1 MVAVAGAGD
10 GNHKMIP
17 AADDQEAAAE
27 GPAKNK
33 RDAKDDHHIAIQDS
47 SQQTTDDRLILS
59 DKTNV
64 QDYDSFQHHLQTPT
78 SPPCYSTDHMLAV
91 AGADQ
96 RHNNNGSSSSSSS
109 SSISHHHQ
117 QQQQQQHQHSSR
129 SRPPPRKLQSR
140 TRRRLAP
147 FVRKIKWGPL
157 WDRSKEWIKNPMNMA
172 LFVWIVAV
180 GISGAILFMV
190 MTGMLNAVLRSK
202 SHKDTWFEV
211 NNQILNALFT
221 LMCLYNHPRRFYHL
235 ALLCR
240 WRAGDM
246 AALRETYCKG
256 GTVKPNERRHMAVVI
271 LLLHLN
277 CLAQYALCG
286 LNLGLSR
293 SRRPPVGVGLT
304 VSVAICAPAV
314 ASLYNNLSPLGK
326 DYEVQAAADD
336 EESSSSSGSRRRLQH
351 KIKTVERRYSLS
363 PSPQRQGQGETSASV
378 VGVEMELEEE
388 DGTSMSP
395 EWSGGLVADL
405 WEDISL
411 AYLSLLCSCCV
422 FGWNAGRLGF
432 GNAYVHAATFV
443 LLCLAPFFI
452 FTLAAINIDD
462 EAARLALS
470 LGGTLLCVLGLLYG
484 GFWRIQMRRRFG
496 LPGNALCCGKP
507 DVTDCF
513 QWLCCCPC
521 SLAQEVRTAD
531 AYDIVHHRMV
541 CRRRPGDGDHQ
552 EEEEEDDD
560 DDDDGSGSS
569 SSRVQ
574 MQQPLRFA
582 GVFASESD
590 TNTVPP
596 AVPVAVGIQIQIQIQ
611 KH

>member
-1 MVAVAGAGD
+1 MVAAD
-10 GNHKMIP
+10 G
-17 AADDQEAAAE
+17 AADIMHQEEPANTD
-27 GPAKNK
+27 AKN
-33 RDAKDDHHIAIQDS
+33 DDHIAIYFIASPPQ
-47 SQQTTDDRLILS
+47 TDDRLILS
-59 DKTNV
+59 DKTNG
-64 QDYDSFQHHLQTPT
+64 QEDYSFQHHLQTPS
-78 SPPCYSTDHMLAV
+78 SPPCYSTDHML
-91 AGADQ
+91 GADQ
-96 RHNNNGSSSSSSS
+96 RHNNSNNGSPSSSSS
-109 SSISHHHQ
+109 
-117 QQQQQQHQHSSR
+117 QQQQQQHERS
-129 SRPPPRKLQSR
+129 SRPPRRRQSR
-140 TRRRLAP
+140 TRRRLAAAVP

-157 WDRSKEWIKNPMNMA
+157 WDRSKQWIKNPMNMA

-202 SHKDTWFEV
+202 AQKDTWFEV

-246 AALRETYCKG
+246 AELRETYCKG
-256 GTVKPNERRHMAVVI
+256 GTVKPNERRHMMVVI

-314 ASLYNNLSPLGK
+314 ASMYNNLSPLGK
-326 DYEVQAAADD
+326 DYEVQAAAD
-336 EESSSSSGSRRRLQH
+336 EEQESSSGSRQRLQQ
-351 KIKTVERRYSLS
+351 KTVERRYSFS
-363 PSPQRQGQGETSASV
+363 PSPPQRQGLEMGAV
-378 VGVEMELEEE
+378 VVAVAAEE
-388 DGTSMSP
+388 DGTAAP
-395 EWSGGLVADL
+395 EWSGGLVWDL

-411 AYLSLLCSCCV
+411 AYLSLFCSCCV

-432 GNAYVHAATFV
+432 GNAYVHAATFI

-496 LPGNALCCGKP
+496 LPGNGFCCGRP

-531 AYDIVHHRMV
+531 AYDIVHHRNRMV
-541 CRRRPGDGDHQ
+541 SRRNSRRPGDGDDD
-552 EEEEEDDD
+552 EGEEDA
-560 DDDDGSGSS
+560 
-569 SSRVQ
+569 RVQ
-574 MQQPLRFA
+574 MQQALRFA
-582 GVFASESD
+582 GVFASD
-590 TNTVPP
+590 TSNTSTRPP
-596 AVPVAVGIQIQIQIQ
+596 AVPVGIQ

>member
-1 MVAVAGAGD
+1 MVAGG
-10 GNHKMIP
+10 GTQKRP
-17 AADDQEAAAE
+17 ADDIMHQEEPANTD
-27 GPAKNK
+27 AKN
-33 RDAKDDHHIAIQDS
+33 DHIAIYFIDS
-47 SQQTTDDRLILS
+47 PQQTERGVLG
-59 DKTNV
+59 DKTNG
-64 QDYDSFQHHLQTPT
+64 QDYSFQQHLETPS
-78 SPPCYSTDHMLAV
+78 SPPCYSTDHML
-91 AGADQ
+91 GADQ
-96 RHNNNGSSSSSSS
+96 RYYNSNNGSPSSSSSSS
-109 SSISHHHQ
+109 S
-117 QQQQQQHQHSSR
+117 QQQQQHERSSHS
-129 SRPPPRKLQSR
+129 PRRRQS
-140 TRRRLAP
+140 TRRRLAAAVP
-147 FVRKIKWGPL
+147 FVRKIDWGSL
-157 WDRSKEWIKNPMNMA
+157 WGKSKEWIKNPMNMA

-190 MTGMLNAVLRSK
+190 MTGMLNAVLRTK
-202 SHKDTWFEV
+202 SQEDTWFEV

-240 WRAGDM
+240 WRATDM
-246 AALRETYCKG
+246 AALREVYCKG
-256 GTVKPNERRHMAVVI
+256 GTVKPNERRHMMVVV

-286 LNLGLSR
+286 LNLGLPR

-314 ASLYNNLSPLGK
+314 ASMYNNLSPLGK
-326 DYEVQAAADD
+326 DYEVQAADD
-336 EESSSSSGSRRRLQH
+336 EEQESSSSGSRQRLQH
-351 KIKTVERRYSLS
+351 KTVERRYSFS
-363 PSPQRQGQGETSASV
+363 PSPPQRQGEMGAV
-378 VGVEMELEEE
+378 VIAVAAEE
-388 DGTSMSP
+388 DGMSP

-411 AYLSLLCSCCV
+411 AYLSLFCSCCV

-432 GNAYVHAATFV
+432 GNAYVHAATFI

-452 FTLAAINIDD
+452 FTLAAINIDN

-496 LPGNALCCGKP
+496 LPGNGFCCGRP

-521 SLAQEVRTAD
+521 ALAQEVRTAD

-541 CRRRPGDGDHQ
+541 CRRDSRRPGDGDDH
-552 EEEEEDDD
+552 EEE
-560 DDDDGSGSS
+560 GASS

-582 GVFASESD
+582 GVFASD
-590 TNTVPP
+590 TSTSTIPP
-596 AVPVAVGIQIQIQIQ
+596 AVPVGIQKQ
-611 KH
+611 

>member
-1 MVAVAGAGD
+1 MVAGG
-10 GNHKMIP
+10 GTHKRP
-17 AADDQEAAAE
+17 AADIMHQEEPANTD
-27 GPAKNK
+27 AKN
-33 RDAKDDHHIAIQDS
+33 DHHIAIYFIDS
-47 SQQTTDDRLILS
+47 PQQTQRQVLG
-59 DKTNV
+59 DKTNG
-64 QDYDSFQHHLQTPT
+64 QEDYSFQHHLQTPS
-78 SPPCYSTDHMLAV
+78 SPPCYSTDHMLGA
-91 AGADQ
+91 AADQ
-96 RHNNNGSSSSSSS
+96 RHYNTNNGSPSSPSSSSSSS
-109 SSISHHHQ
+109 S
-117 QQQQQQHQHSSR
+117 QQQQQHEHSSR
-129 SRPPPRKLQSR
+129 PPRRRQSR
-140 TRRRLAP
+140 TRRRLAAAVP

-157 WDRSKEWIKNPMNMA
+157 WDKSKEWIKNPMNMA

-180 GISGAILFMV
+180 GVSGAILFMV
-190 MTGMLNAVLRSK
+190 MTGMLNAVLRTK

-246 AALRETYCKG
+246 AALREVYCKG
-256 GTVKPNERRHMAVVI
+256 GTVKPNERRHMMVVI

-293 SRRPPVGVGLT
+293 TRRPPVGVGLT

-314 ASLYNNLSPLGK
+314 ASMYNNLSPLGK
-326 DYEVQAAADD
+326 DYEVQAADD
-336 EESSSSSGSRRRLQH
+336 EEQESSSSGSRQRLQH
-351 KIKTVERRYSLS
+351 KTVERRYSFS
-363 PSPQRQGQGETSASV
+363 PSPPQRQGLETAAV
-378 VGVEMELEEE
+378 VVAVGAEE
-388 DGTSMSP
+388 DGMLSP

-411 AYLSLLCSCCV
+411 AYLSLFCSCCV

-432 GNAYVHAATFV
+432 GNAYVHAATFI

-452 FTLAAINIDD
+452 FTLAAINIDN

-496 LPGNALCCGKP
+496 LPGSGLCCGRP

-513 QWLCCCPC
+513 QWLFCCPC

-541 CRRRPGDGDHQ
+541 SRRRPGDGDDQ
-552 EEEEEDDD
+552 EEDA
-560 DDDDGSGSS
+560 SS

-582 GVFASESD
+582 GVFASDGGVTNTNTNSD
-590 TNTVPP
+590 TSTSTIPP
-596 AVPVAVGIQIQIQIQ
+596 AVPVGILKQ
-611 KH
+611 

>member
-1 MVAVAGAGD
+1 MVAGGAT
-10 GNHKMIP
+10 HKRP
-17 AADDQEAAAE
+17 PADDIMMHQEEPANTD
-27 GPAKNK
+27 AKN
-33 RDAKDDHHIAIQDS
+33 DHHIAIYFIDS
-47 SQQTTDDRLILS
+47 PQQTDDRLILS
-59 DKTNV
+59 DKTNG
-64 QDYDSFQHHLQTPT
+64 QEDYSFQHHLQTPS
-78 SPPCYSTDHMLAV
+78 SPPCYSTDHMLR
-91 AGADQ
+91 ADQ
-96 RHNNNGSSSSSSS
+96 RHYNSNNGSPSSS
-109 SSISHHHQ
+109 
-117 QQQQQQHQHSSR
+117 QQQQQHERSSSQQQQQHERSSN
-129 SRPPPRKLQSR
+129 PPRRRQSR
-140 TRRRLAP
+140 RRRLAAAVP

-157 WDRSKEWIKNPMNMA
+157 WDKSKEWIKNPMNMA

-190 MTGMLNAVLRSK
+190 MTGMLNAVLRTK
-202 SHKDTWFEV
+202 SQKDTWFEV

-246 AALRETYCKG
+246 AALREVYCKG
-256 GTVKPNERRHMAVVI
+256 GTVKPNERRHMMVVV

-293 SRRPPVGVGLT
+293 NRRPPVGVGLT
-304 VSVAICAPAV
+304 VTVAICAPAV
-314 ASLYNNLSPLGK
+314 ASMYNNLSPLGK
-326 DYEVQAAADD
+326 DYEVQAADD
-336 EESSSSSGSRRRLQH
+336 EEQESSSSGSRQRLQH
-351 KIKTVERRYSLS
+351 KTVERRYSFS
-363 PSPQRQGQGETSASV
+363 PSPPQRQGLEMGAAGAV
-378 VGVEMELEEE
+378 VVEVGEEE
-388 DGTSMSP
+388 EGTVAVAAP
-395 EWSGGLVADL
+395 EWSGGLVWDL

-411 AYLSLLCSCCV
+411 AYLSLFCSCCV

-432 GNAYVHAATFV
+432 GNAYVHAATFI

-496 LPGNALCCGKP
+496 LPGSGFCCGRP

-521 SLAQEVRTAD
+521 ALAQEVRTAD

-541 CRRRPGDGDHQ
+541 SRRQSQSRRGDDAG
-552 EEEEEDDD
+552 EEEA
-560 DDDDGSGSS
+560 S

-582 GVFASESD
+582 GVFASDHGGVTNTNSNSD
-590 TNTVPP
+590 TSNTSTTPP
-596 AVPVAVGIQIQIQIQ
+596 ALPVGIQRQ
-611 KH
+611 

>member
-1 MVAVAGAGD
+1 MVAGGGTHKRPAD
-10 GNHKMIP
+10 G
-17 AADDQEAAAE
+17 AADIMHQEE
-27 GPAKNK
+27 PANT
-33 RDAKDDHHIAIQDS
+33 DAKDDHHIAIYFIHS
-47 SQQTTDDRLILS
+47 PQQTDDRLILS
-59 DKTNV
+59 DKTNG
-64 QDYDSFQHHLQTPT
+64 QEDYSFQHHLQTPS
-78 SPPCYSTDHMLAV
+78 SPPCYSTDHML
-91 AGADQ
+91 GADQ
-96 RHNNNGSSSSSSS
+96 RHYNTNNGSPSSSSSSS
-109 SSISHHHQ
+109 
-117 QQQQQQHQHSSR
+117 QQQHEHSSR
-129 SRPPPRKLQSR
+129 PPRRRQSR
-140 TRRRLAP
+140 TRRRLAAAVP

-157 WDRSKEWIKNPMNMA
+157 WDKSKEWIKNPMNMA

-180 GISGAILFMV
+180 GVSGAILFMV

-202 SHKDTWFEV
+202 SQKDTWFEV

-240 WRAGDM
+240 WRATDM
-246 AALRETYCKG
+246 AALREVYCKG
-256 GTVKPNERRHMAVVI
+256 GTVKPNERRHMMVVI

-277 CLAQYALCG
+277 CFAQYALCG

-293 SRRPPVGVGLT
+293 NRRPPVGVGLT

-314 ASLYNNLSPLGK
+314 ASMYNNLSPLGK
-326 DYEVQAAADD
+326 DYEVQAADD
-336 EESSSSSGSRRRLQH
+336 EEQESSSSGSRQRLQH
-351 KIKTVERRYSLS
+351 KTVERRYSFS
-363 PSPQRQGQGETSASV
+363 PSPPQRQGLEMAAV
-378 VGVEMELEEE
+378 VVAVAVAAEEE
-388 DGTSMSP
+388 DGLASP
-395 EWSGGLVADL
+395 EWSGGLVWDL

-411 AYLSLLCSCCV
+411 AYLSLFCSCCV

-432 GNAYVHAATFV
+432 GNAYVHAATFI

-496 LPGNALCCGKP
+496 LPGSGFCCGRP

-513 QWLCCCPC
+513 QWLFCCPC
-521 SLAQEVRTAD
+521 ALAQEVRTAD

-541 CRRRPGDGDHQ
+541 SRRQSRRGGDGDD
-552 EEEEEDDD
+552 EGEEDA
-560 DDDDGSGSS
+560 SS
-569 SSRVQ
+569 SSQVQ

-582 GVFASESD
+582 GVFASDGVVINSNTNSD
-590 TNTVPP
+590 TSTSTIPP
-596 AVPVAVGIQIQIQIQ
+596 AVPVGIQKQ
-611 KH
+611 